1 MDILCNYNFITTF
14 LNLFVFYVIRFML
27 LCIYYMLR
35 PDQINV
41 LGHGSDRP
49 SFFVNLKKTKL
60 VIVQFWFFCLAISV
74 PQYAVENV

>member
-49 SFFVNLKKTKL
+49 SFFVN
-60 VIVQFWFFCLAISV
+60 
-74 PQYAVENV
+74 